1 MKTVVEFP
9 DQGVLAEEAAEWLI
23 RLDADTPPSR
33 QELKALSDWLHRSPA
48 HREELEKL
56 ASLWDRMNVLTE
68 LAVPLGKPSGAES
81 AGRQLASSN
90 IRTPWLRRVSI
101 AASLVGA
108 VALVVVLVVARP
120 CAQSIDRRQRPL
132 RYCCRPANDDRT
144 S

>member
-48 HREELEKL
+48 HREELERL

-68 LAVPLGKPSGAES
+68 LAVPLGKPIGAEVVGCELS
-81 AGRQLASSN
+81 
-90 IRTPWLRRVSI
+90 RTTNRGPWLRQITV

-108 VALVVVLVVARP
+108 AALTAVLWLRTPAMN
-120 CAQSIDRRQRPL
+120 PL
-132 RYCCRPANDDRT
+132 IAANGLYAT
-144 S
+144 AV